1 MLSTQ
6 FESINPVFRVG
17 IRFRRDGFFDYNP
30 NICCGG
36 HNCIS
41 SGQNLLQQN
50 PFHQFASPDIGYHS
64 SSMLLDDYALLAATT
79 LLFNN
84 NDHHAQKMIMW
95 AIVYLA
101 QMKPLIVP
109 ILSEGECNGYPM
121 GILPVG

>member
-50 PFHQFASPDIGYHS
+50 PFHQFASPDIGCHS
-64 SSMLLDDYALLAATT
+64 SSMLLDDVG
-79 LLFNN
+79 
-84 NDHHAQKMIMW
+84 D
-95 AIVYLA
+95 
-101 QMKPLIVP
+101 
-109 ILSEGECNGYPM
+109 C
-121 GILPVG
+121 LPRADETANSSNPQ